1 MQSSYRLAVDVGG
14 TFTDFA
20 LLDEE
25 SGEVHIA
32 KSLTT
37 PADPSVGVLMG
48 VNAFNDVTADHI
60 VATRRIAHATTLVAN
75 AVIERKGALT
85 ALLTTKGFRD
95 VLELRRHVRVTTYE
109 LWADPPE
116 PLVPR
121 WLRLPINERV
131 FSDGNV
137 LKEVESSDVT
147 EVVPLLKAEGVT
159 SVAIS
164 FLHSYAN
171 ADNERKVSE
180 LLKNLIPDVAVT
192 CSHEVLPQI
201 KEYERTST
209 TVVNAYVKPLT
220 RTYLA
225 NLEKGLVEK
234 GYSAPLNI
242 MLSNGGLG
250 SIATAAEF
258 PIRLIESGPVAGAI
272 VGRELAMVLGHADVL
287 SFDMG
292 GTTAKACL
300 IRNQTLPITDE
311 LEVARSKRFT
321 KSSGFPVGVPA
332 DNMIEIGA
340 GGGSVA
346 RINQMGVVQVG
357 PESAGADPG
366 PICYGQGGLEAT
378 VTDADLVLG
387 YLNPDNFAGG
397 SIVLDAAASSAGISK
412 QVAAQQGRSLVEAAW
427 TIHDVINET
436 MATAVRMHVTERG
449 GNPDAATMIAFGGAG
464 PVHACNLARKLRIS
478 HFIVP
483 LRAGVLSALGLL
495 VAPPAYD
502 IVRTYKSPLDRLD
515 WQDLLSR
522 MKNMEEEIGLS
533 LDGIDTIGDRCYRR
547 EVDVGYIGQSYQVT
561 VGTDEVF
568 DGQILQQHFAELYRA
583 KYGYFYTDV
592 PAEIVNLRVRGEI
605 VQAGFRLNPLKK
617 FARGI
622 YAPSSGVRDAYSVAE
637 RKMTVH
643 KVYQRQALASGMHI
657 AGPAIVEETTSTTV
671 IDGGWTLDVDSLG
684 SLSIRNTRRY

>member
-1 MQSSYRLAVDVGG
+1 
-14 TFTDFA
+14 
-20 LLDEE
+20 
-25 SGEVHIA
+25 
-32 KSLTT
+32 
-37 PADPSVGVLMG
+37 
-48 VNAFNDVTADHI
+48 
-60 VATRRIAHATTLVAN
+60 
-75 AVIERKGALT
+75 
-85 ALLTTKGFRD
+85 
-95 VLELRRHVRVTTYE
+95 
-109 LWADPPE
+109 
-116 PLVPR
+116 
-121 WLRLPINERV
+121 
-131 FSDGNV
+131 
-137 LKEVESSDVT
+137 
-147 EVVPLLKAEGVT
+147 
-159 SVAIS
+159 
-164 FLHSYAN
+164 
-171 ADNERKVSE
+171 
-180 LLKNLIPDVAVT
+180 
-192 CSHEVLPQI
+192 
-201 KEYERTST
+201 
-209 TVVNAYVKPLT
+209 
-220 RTYLA
+220 
-225 NLEKGLVEK
+225 
-234 GYSAPLNI
+234 
-242 MLSNGGLG
+242 
-250 SIATAAEF
+250 
-258 PIRLIESGPVAGAI
+258 
-272 VGRELAMVLGHADVL
+272 
-287 SFDMG
+287 
-292 GTTAKACL
+292 
-300 IRNQTLPITDE
+300 
-311 LEVARSKRFT
+311 
-321 KSSGFPVGVPA
+321 
-332 DNMIEIGA
+332 
-340 GGGSVA
+340 
-346 RINQMGVVQVG
+346 
-357 PESAGADPG
+357 
-366 PICYGQGGLEAT
+366 
-378 VTDADLVLG
+378 
-387 YLNPDNFAGG
+387 
-397 SIVLDAAASSAGISK
+397 VLDAAASSAGISK

-561 VGTDEVF
+561 VGIDEVF

>member
-272 VGRELAMVLGHADVL
+272 VGRELAMVLGHAEVL

-332 DNMIEIGA
+332 ANMIEIGA

-561 VGTDEVF
+561 VGIDEVF

-684 SLSIRNTRRY
+684 SLSIRNTGRY

>member
-272 VGRELAMVLGHADVL
+272 VGRELAMVLGHAEVL

-332 DNMIEIGA
+332 ANMIEIGA

-561 VGTDEVF
+561 VGIDEVF

>member
-20 LLDEE
+20 LLDEA

-48 VNAFNDVTADHI
+48 VNAFNEVTADHI
-60 VATRRIAHATTLVAN
+60 AATRRIAHATTLVAN

-131 FSDGNV
+131 FADGHV
-137 LKEVESSDVT
+137 LKEVEPSDVAK
-147 EVVPLLKAEGVT
+147 VVPLLQAEGVT

-180 LLKNLIPDVAVT
+180 LLHNLIPDIAVT
-192 CSHEVLPQI
+192 CSSEVLPQI

-234 GYSAPLNI
+234 GYNAALNI

-250 SIATAAEF
+250 SIATAATF
-258 PIRLIESGPVAGAI
+258 PTRLIESGPVAGAI
-272 VGRELAMVLGHADVL
+272 VGRELAMALGHSDVL

-332 DNMIEIGA
+332 ANMIEVGA

-346 RINQMGVVQVG
+346 RINQMSVVQVG
-357 PESAGADPG
+357 PESSGADPG

-387 YLNPDNFAGG
+387 YLNSENFAGG
-397 SIVLDAAASSAGISK
+397 SIALDVAAASAGISE
-412 QVAAQQGRSLVEAAW
+412 QIAAQQGRSLVEAAW

-502 IVRTYKSPLDRLD
+502 IVRTYKSPLERLD
-515 WQDLLSR
+515 WQDLLGR

-533 LDGIDTIGDRCYRR
+533 LDGIDTIGDRCYRH

-561 VGTDEVF
+561 VGIGEKF
-568 DGQILQQHFAELYRA
+568 DGLILQKHFAKLYRE

-605 VQAGFRLNPLKK
+605 VQSGFRLNPLKS
-617 FARGI
+617 FTRGTI
-622 YAPSSGVRDAYSVAE
+622 APSSGIREAYSVAE
-637 RKMTVH
+637 RKMTAH
-643 KVYQRQALASGMHI
+643 KVYQRPALAAGMRI
-657 AGPAIVEETTSTTV
+657 AGPAIVEEATSTTV

-684 SLSIRNTRRY
+684 SLSVHNTGGH